1 MVLVNSNTIKR
12 LFQNNDLGDLGVNV
26 ITRNGT
32 VCLNINTK
40 CRNDPIM
47 LQSPPERDKYF
58 FHRATILF
66 TLPENLNC
74 VYRFTHRISR
84 TRGSKWSH
92 VNPAFGTGWSDR
104 FISSFTCVHNSTTQ
118 VLPLWLDGLLQ
129 LPRSFM
135 NSFNTAQM
143 FRDSFELPLSAFL
156 DKCSHFFYCFMIS
169 MWPN

>member
-1 MVLVNSNTIKR
+1 MVLFNSNTIKR

-26 ITRNGT
+26 IIRNGT

-92 VNPAFGTGWSDR
+92 INPAFGTWTCLWDEHISHCHTSDKHLHLPGMIR
-104 FISSFTCVHNSTTQ
+104 QVHLVFHVCAQQHHSGHT
-118 VLPLWLDGLLQ
+118 PLTRRLI
-129 LPRSFM
+129 
-135 NSFNTAQM
+135 TIT
-143 FRDSFELPLSAFL
+143 AFL
-156 DKCSHFFYCFMIS
+156 YEFL
-169 MWPN
+169 